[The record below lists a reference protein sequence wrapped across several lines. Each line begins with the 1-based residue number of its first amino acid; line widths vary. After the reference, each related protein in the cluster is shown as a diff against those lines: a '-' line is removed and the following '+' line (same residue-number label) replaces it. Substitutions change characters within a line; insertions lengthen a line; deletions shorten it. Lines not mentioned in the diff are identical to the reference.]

1 MTLTERECAILEFE
15 RSWWAEPG
23 PKELAIRERFDL
35 SATRYYQLLG
45 ELVDSDDALEYD
57 PLVIRRLRRMR
68 DRRRR
73 ARFEGPSVSEP
84 PGR

>member
-1 MTLTERECAILEFE
+1 MLDPRVRTQLVDRG
-15 RSWWAEPG
+15 R

-35 SATRYYQLLG
+35 SATRYYQLLA

-68 DRRRR
+68 DRRRH

>member
-1 MTLTERECAILEFE
+1 MTLTERERSILEFE
-15 RSWWAEPG
+15 RSWWTEPG

-73 ARFEGPSVSEP
+73 ARFEGPSASEP
-84 PGR
+84 SGR

>member
-1 MTLTERECAILEFE
+1 MTLIERERSFLEFE
-15 RSWWAEPG
+15 RSWWTEPG

>member
-1 MTLTERECAILEFE
+1 MPLSDRDRAIIDFE

-23 PKELAIRERFDL
+23 PKEQAIRNRFAL

-45 ELVDSDDALEYD
+45 ELLDNDEALAYD
-57 PLVIRRLRRMR
+57 PLLLRRLRRMR

-73 ARFEGPSVSEP
+73 ARFEGTSASEP
-84 PGR
+84 PR